1 MIFMKDWI
9 YIENIDKYVG
19 SKVTL
24 RGWVYNKRSSGK
36 VRFLLIRDGTGLIQG
51 VVASPDKND
60 PLFEKFD
67 SLTQES
73 SVIVEGKVREEKRA
87 PGGYEIDIE
96 NIEIFSISEDYP
108 IAPKEHGIAFLMEN
122 RHLWLRSLKQ
132 NAILRIRA
140 NIIRSIREFFDSRG
154 FVLFDAPI
162 LTPSACEGTTTLF
175 ETQYFDQKAYL
186 TQSGQLYAE
195 AGAMAL
201 GKVYTFGPTFRA
213 EKSKTRRHLMEFW
226 MIEPEVA
233 FAELKDV
240 VELAEDLVEF
250 IVSSVL
256 ERNRKELD
264 VLERDIKP
272 LEKVKKPF
280 PKITYTEAIKI
291 LKEKGVSIEWGD
303 ELGGDEETM
312 VSESFDQ
319 PVVITHYP
327 SKIKA
332 FYMQP
337 DPTNPEL
344 ALCMDMIAP
353 EGYGE
358 IIGGSQRI
366 HDLNLLLKRI
376 EEAGLPRENYEW
388 YIDLRRY
395 GTVPH
400 SGFGLGLERTVS
412 WICKLSHV
420 REAIPFPRMLYKI
433 YP

>member
-9 YIENIDKYVG
+9 YIENIGKYVG

-24 RGWVYNKRSSGK
+24 KGWVYNKRSSGK

-51 VVASPDKND
+51 VVASSDKNA
-60 PLFEKFD
+60 PLFEQFD

-162 LTPSACEGTTTLF
+162 LTPSACEGTTSLF

-233 FAELKDV
+233 FAELKDI
-240 VELAEDLVEF
+240 VELAEDLVEY

-291 LKEKGVSIEWGD
+291 LKEKGESIEWGD
-303 ELGGDEETM
+303 ELGGDEETI
-312 VSESFDQ
+312 VSESFDK

-337 DPTNPEL
+337 DPSNPEL

-376 EEAGLPRENYEW
+376 EEAGLPKESYEW